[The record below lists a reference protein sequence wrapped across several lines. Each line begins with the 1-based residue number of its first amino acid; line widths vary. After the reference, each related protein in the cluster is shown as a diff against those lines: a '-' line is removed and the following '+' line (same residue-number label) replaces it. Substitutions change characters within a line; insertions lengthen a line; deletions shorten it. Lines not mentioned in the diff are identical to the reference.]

1 MTLLTSAAL
10 RPKCP
15 ICGAAH
21 STCGGTDR
29 KGNVVM
35 GETAKSRVVVSY
47 GNGVE
52 FIVAAGDPIPDGAEI
67 VRDEPLPSS
76 VADVA
81 AIPADV
87 DVTTEQDVGVEN
99 PSFEVFGTSTRQVKP
114 AGDGTGRMTADEPPG
129 VGEPVSI
136 DDEPGETGEPD
147 EGPDYPDAS
156 ATRAELDEYAVS
168 VGIDPT
174 GYKNKD
180 AVADAIAA
188 YHEEADE

>member
-29 KGNVVM
+29 KGNVIM
-35 GETAKSRVVVSY
+35 GETAQTRVVVSF
-47 GNGVE
+47 GAGME

-67 VRDEPLPSS
+67 VRDEPLPTS
-76 VADVA
+76 VADIA

-87 DVTTEQDVGVEN
+87 DVTTEHDTAVEN
-99 PSFEVFGTSTRQVKP
+99 PGFEVFGTSTRQVKP
-114 AGDGTGRMTADEPPG
+114 ADDGSGRMTADEPPG
-129 VGEPVSI
+129 V
-136 DDEPGETGEPD
+136 DEPADADADLEPED
-147 EGPDYPDAS
+147 EGPNYPDAS

-168 VGIDPT
+168 VGLDPDD
-174 GYKNKD
+174 YKNKE